1 MQCQDCKMKKRIA
14 ILGSTG
20 SIGKYTLDIIRKD
33 KKNFQIIL
41 LTANRN
47 YKQLIKQANEFKVK
61 NILIYDDKYYEYT
74 KEKLKYKKINIFSR
88 KNKLSEI
95 FNRKI
100 DYTMSAISGLDGL
113 KPTLEVIK
121 FSKTI
126 GIANK
131 ESIICG
137 WYLIKKKLKK
147 YNTKFIPIDSEH
159 FSIWNLTR
167 EYSNDDIEEIILTA
181 SGGPLLNSSIR
192 FQKTITPEKAVMH
205 PNWKMGKKISVD
217 SANLM
222 NKVFEIME
230 ANRMFNF
237 DLEKYKILIH
247 PQSYVHAIIKFKN
260 GLIKML
266 LHDVDMKIPI
276 FNSIYDD
283 KLKYI
288 ASKKINS
295 KTLNNLN
302 FYEVDKTKFP
312 SIKLLKKISKENTLY
327 DTVITIANDELVKL
341 FLQHKI
347 SLRQVVTNLVKIIN
361 LKEYKKYFSKK
372 PTSLNEIHKV
382 RKLVRLKTNGISV

>member
-1 MQCQDCKMKKRIA
+1 MKKKIA

-20 SIGKYTLDIIRKD
+20 SIGENTLDLIRKD
-33 KKNFQIIL
+33 KENFDIIL
-41 LTANRN
+41 LTANKN
-47 YKQLIKQANEFKVK
+47 YKRLIKQADEFKAK
-61 NILIYDDKYYEYT
+61 NILIFDDKYYEYT
-74 KEKLKYKKINIFSR
+74 KEKLKYKKINVFSR
-88 KNKLSEI
+88 KNELSEI
-95 FNRKI
+95 FDRKI
-100 DYTMSAISGLDGL
+100 DYTMCAISGLDGL
-113 KPTLEVIK
+113 KPTLEAIK
-121 FSKTI
+121 ISKTI

-137 WYLIKKKLKK
+137 WYLIIKKLKK
-147 YNTKFIPIDSEH
+147 YDTKFIPIDSEH

-181 SGGPLLNSSIR
+181 SGGPFLNSSIR
-192 FQKTITPEKAVMH
+192 YQKRVTPEKTVIH

-222 NKVFEIME
+222 NKIFEVME

-266 LHDVDMKIPI
+266 LHDTDMKIPI
-276 FNSIYDD
+276 FNSIYND
-283 KLKYI
+283 KLKYMPT
-288 ASKKINS
+288 KRINS
-295 KTLNNLN
+295 KILNNLN
-302 FYEVDKTKFP
+302 FYEVDKSKFP

-327 DTVITIANDELVKL
+327 DTVITTANDELVKL

-347 SLRQVVTNLVKIIN
+347 SFRQVVQNLEKIIK
-361 LKEYKKYFSKK
+361 LKEYKKYFTKK
-372 PTSLNEIHKV
+372 PTSLNEILKV
-382 RKLVRLKTNGISV
+382 GKLVRLKTNGISV

>member
-1 MQCQDCKMKKRIA
+1 MKKKIA

-20 SIGKYTLDIIRKD
+20 SIGENTLDLIRKD
-33 KKNFQIIL
+33 KENFDIVL
-41 LTANRN
+41 LTANKN
-47 YKQLIKQANEFKVK
+47 YKRLIKQADEFKAK
-61 NILIYDDKYYEYT
+61 NILIFDDKYYEYT
-74 KEKLKYKKINIFSR
+74 KEKLKYKKINVFSR
-88 KNKLSEI
+88 KNELSEI
-95 FNRKI
+95 FDRKI
-100 DYTMSAISGLDGL
+100 DYTMCAISGLDGL
-113 KPTLEVIK
+113 KPTLEAIK
-121 FSKTI
+121 ISKTI

-137 WYLIKKKLKK
+137 WYLIIKKLKK
-147 YNTKFIPIDSEH
+147 YDTKFIPIDSEH

-181 SGGPLLNSSIR
+181 SGGPFLNSSIR
-192 FQKTITPEKAVMH
+192 YQKKVTPEKTVIH

-222 NKVFEIME
+222 NKIFEVME

-266 LHDVDMKIPI
+266 LHDTNMKIPI
-276 FNSIYDD
+276 FNSIYND
-283 KLKYI
+283 KLKYMPT
-288 ASKKINS
+288 KRINS
-295 KTLNNLN
+295 KILNNLN
-302 FYEVDKTKFP
+302 FYEVDKSKFP

-327 DTVITIANDELVKL
+327 DTVITTANDELVKL

-347 SLRQVVTNLVKIIN
+347 SFRQVVQNLEKIIK
-361 LKEYKKYFSKK
+361 LKEYKKYFTKK
-372 PTSLNEIHKV
+372 PTSLNEILKV
-382 RKLVRLKTNGISV
+382 GKLVRLKTNGISV

>member
-1 MQCQDCKMKKRIA
+1 MKFKIA

-20 SIGKYTLDIIRKD
+20 SIGDHTLDIIRKD
-33 KKNFQIIL
+33 RKNFEVVL
-41 LTANRN
+41 LTANKN
-47 YKQLIKQANEFKVK
+47 YKKLIKQAKDFKVR
-61 NILIYDDKYYEYT
+61 NILIYNDKYYEYL
-74 KEKLKYKKINIFSR
+74 KEKFKNKKINIFSG
-88 KNKLSEI
+88 KNKLNEI
-95 FNRKI
+95 FNKKI
-100 DYTMSAISGLDGL
+100 DYTMCAISGLDGL
-113 KPTLEVIK
+113 KPTLEAIK

-137 WYLIKKKLKK
+137 WYLIKKKLIK

-167 EYSNDDIEEIILTA
+167 EYSNHDIEEIILTA
-181 SGGPLLNSSIR
+181 SGGPLLNSPIR
-192 FQKTITPEKAVMH
+192 VQKTITPEKAVRH

-222 NKVFEIME
+222 NKIFEIME

-237 DLEKYKILIH
+237 DLKKYKILIH
-247 PQSYVHAIIKFKN
+247 PQSYVHTIIKFKN

-266 LHDVDMKIPI
+266 LHDTDMKIPI
-276 FNSIYDD
+276 FNSIYD
-283 KLKYI
+283 KKIKYI
-288 ASKKINS
+288 SSKKINS

-302 FYEVDKTKFP
+302 FYEVDQLKFP

-327 DTVITIANDELVKL
+327 DTVITIANEELVKL

-347 SLRQVVTNLVKIIN
+347 SLRQIVENLTKIIN
-361 LKEYKKYFSKK
+361 LKEYTKYFSKK
-372 PTSLNEIHKV
+372 PTSLNKIYKV
-382 RKLVRLKTNGISV
+382 SKLVRLKTKGISV

>member
-1 MQCQDCKMKKRIA
+1 MKFKIA

-20 SIGKYTLDIIRKD
+20 SIGNNTLDIIGKN
-33 KKNFQIIL
+33 KKNFEVVL
-41 LTANRN
+41 LTANKN
-47 YKQLIKQANEFKVK
+47 YKKLIKQAKDFKVK
-61 NILIYDDKYYEYT
+61 NILIYNDKYYEYL
-74 KEKLKYKKINIFSR
+74 KEKFKNKKINIFSR

-100 DYTMSAISGLDGL
+100 DYTMCAISGLDGL
-113 KPTLEVIK
+113 KPTLEAIK

-181 SGGPLLNSSIR
+181 SGGPLLHSSIR
-192 FQKTITPEKAVMH
+192 AQKTITPEKAVRH
-205 PNWKMGKKISVD
+205 PNWKMGKKISIE

-222 NKVFEIME
+222 NKVFEIIE
-230 ANRMFNF
+230 AYRMFGF
-237 DLEKYKILIH
+237 DLEKYKILVH

-266 LHDVDMKIPI
+266 LHDTDMKIPI
-276 FNSIYDD
+276 FNSIYD
-283 KLKYI
+283 KKINYI
-288 ASKKINS
+288 SSKKINS

-302 FYEVDKTKFP
+302 FYEVNKLQFP

-327 DTVITIANDELVKL
+327 DTVITVANDELVKL

-347 SLRQVVTNLVKIIN
+347 SLRQIVENLTKIIN
-361 LKEYKKYFSKK
+361 LKEYKKYFLKK
-372 PTSLNEIHKV
+372 PTSLNKIYQVSE
-382 RKLVRLKTNGISV
+382 LVRLKTKGLGI

>member
-1 MQCQDCKMKKRIA
+1 MKFKIA

-20 SIGKYTLDIIRKD
+20 SIGDHTLDIIRKD
-33 KKNFQIIL
+33 RKNFEVVL
-41 LTANRN
+41 LTANKN
-47 YKQLIKQANEFKVK
+47 YKKLIKQAKDFKVR
-61 NILIYDDKYYEYT
+61 NILIYNDKYYEYL
-74 KEKLKYKKINIFSR
+74 KEKFKNKKINIFSR

-100 DYTMSAISGLDGL
+100 DYTMCAISGLDSL
-113 KPTLEVIK
+113 KPTLEAIK

-137 WYLIKKKLKK
+137 WYLIKKKLIK

-167 EYSNDDIEEIILTA
+167 EYSNHDIEEIILTA
-181 SGGPLLNSSIR
+181 SGGPLLNSPIR
-192 FQKTITPEKAVMH
+192 VQKTITPEKAVRH

-222 NKVFEIME
+222 NKIFEIME

-237 DLEKYKILIH
+237 DLKKYKILIH
-247 PQSYVHAIIKFKN
+247 PQSYVHTIIKFKN

-266 LHDVDMKIPI
+266 LHDTDMKIPI
-276 FNSIYDD
+276 FNSIYD
-283 KLKYI
+283 KKIKYI
-288 ASKKINS
+288 SSKKINS

-302 FYEVDKTKFP
+302 FYEVDPLKFP

-327 DTVITIANDELVKL
+327 DTVITIANEELVKL

-347 SLRQVVTNLVKIIN
+347 SLRQIVENLTKIIN
-361 LKEYKKYFSKK
+361 LKEYTKYFSKK
-372 PTSLNEIHKV
+372 PTSLNKIYKV
-382 RKLVRLKTNGISV
+382 SKLVRLKIDGISV

>member
-1 MQCQDCKMKKRIA
+1 MKKRIA

-121 FSKTI
+121 FSKI
-126 GIANK
+126 IAIANK

>member
-1 MQCQDCKMKKRIA
+1 MKFKIA

-20 SIGKYTLDIIRKD
+20 SIGDHTLDIIRKD
-33 KKNFQIIL
+33 RKNFEVVL
-41 LTANRN
+41 LTANKN
-47 YKQLIKQANEFKVK
+47 YKKLIKQAKDFKVR
-61 NILIYDDKYYEYT
+61 NILIYNDKYYEYL
-74 KEKLKYKKINIFSR
+74 KEKFKNKKINIFSG
-88 KNKLSEI
+88 KNKLNEI
-95 FNRKI
+95 FNKKI
-100 DYTMSAISGLDGL
+100 DYTMCAISGLDGL
-113 KPTLEVIK
+113 KPTLEAIK

-137 WYLIKKKLKK
+137 WYLIKKKLIK

-167 EYSNDDIEEIILTA
+167 EYSNHDIEEIILTA
-181 SGGPLLNSSIR
+181 SGGPLLNSPIR
-192 FQKTITPEKAVMH
+192 VQKTITPEKAVRH

-222 NKVFEIME
+222 NKIFEIME

-237 DLEKYKILIH
+237 DLKKYKILIH
-247 PQSYVHAIIKFKN
+247 PQSYVHTIIKFKN

-266 LHDVDMKIPI
+266 LHDTDMKIPI
-276 FNSIYDD
+276 FNSIYD
-283 KLKYI
+283 KKIKYI
-288 ASKKINS
+288 SSKKINS

-302 FYEVDKTKFP
+302 FYEVDQLKFP

-327 DTVITIANDELVKL
+327 DTVITIANEELVKL

-347 SLRQVVTNLVKIIN
+347 SLRQIVENLTKIIN
-361 LKEYKKYFSKK
+361 LKEYTKYLSKK
-372 PTSLNEIHKV
+372 PTSLNKIYKV
-382 RKLVRLKTNGISV
+382 SKLVRLKANGISV

>member
-1 MQCQDCKMKKRIA
+1 MKKRIA

-266 LHDVDMKIPI
+266 LHDTDMKIPI

-288 ASKKINS
+288 SSKKINS

>member
-1 MQCQDCKMKKRIA
+1 MKKRIA

-147 YNTKFIPIDSEH
+147 YSTKFIPIDSEH

-167 EYSNDDIEEIILTA
+167 EYSNNDIEEIILTA

>member
-1 MQCQDCKMKKRIA
+1 MKKKIA

-41 LTANRN
+41 LTANKN
-47 YKQLIKQANEFKVK
+47 YKKLIKQAKEFNVK
-61 NILIYDDKYYEYT
+61 NILIYNDKNYEFV
-74 KEKLKYKKINIFSR
+74 KQNLKNKKINIFSR
-88 KNKLSEI
+88 KTKLS
-95 FNRKI
+95 KI
-100 DYTMSAISGLDGL
+100 LKKKINYIMCAISGLDGL
-113 KPTLEVIK
+113 KPTLEAIK

-181 SGGPLLNSSIR
+181 SGGPLLNLPIR
-192 FQKTITPEKAVMH
+192 VQKTITPEKAVRH
-205 PNWKMGKKISVD
+205 PNWKMGKKISIE

-222 NKVFEIME
+222 NKVFEIIE
-230 ANRMFNF
+230 AYRMFGF
-237 DLEKYKILIH
+237 DLEKYKILVH

-266 LHDVDMKIPI
+266 LHDTDMKIPI
-276 FNSIYDD
+276 FNSIYD
-283 KLKYI
+283 KKINYI
-288 ASKKINS
+288 SSKKINS

-302 FYEVDKTKFP
+302 FYEVDKIKFP

-327 DTVITIANDELVKL
+327 DTVITVANDELVKL

-347 SLRQVVTNLVKIIN
+347 SLRQIVENLTKIIN
-361 LKEYKKYFSKK
+361 LKEYTKYFSKK
-372 PTSLNEIHKV
+372 PTSLNKIYKV
-382 RKLVRLKTNGISV
+382 SKLVRLKTKGISV

>member
-1 MQCQDCKMKKRIA
+1 MKKKIV

-41 LTANRN
+41 LTANKN
-47 YKQLIKQANEFKVK
+47 YKKLIKQAKEFNVK
-61 NILIYDDKYYEYT
+61 NILIYNDKNYEFV
-74 KEKLKYKKINIFSR
+74 KQKLKNKKINIFSR
-88 KNKLSEI
+88 KTKLSKI
-95 FNRKI
+95 LKKKI
-100 DYTMSAISGLDGL
+100 DYTMCAISGLDGL

-131 ESIICG
+131 ESLICG

-147 YNTKFIPIDSEH
+147 HKTKFIPIDSEH
-159 FSIWNLTR
+159 FSIWNLTK
-167 EYSNDDIEEIILTA
+167 EYSNDDIEEIVLTA
-181 SGGPLLNSSIR
+181 SGGPLLNSPIGV
-192 FQKTITPEKAVMH
+192 QKTITPEKAIKH

-222 NKVFEIME
+222 NKIFEIME
-230 ANRMFNF
+230 ANRMFDF
-237 DLEKYKILIH
+237 DLDKYKILIH
-247 PQSYVHAIIKFKN
+247 PQSYVHTIIKFKN

-266 LHDVDMKIPI
+266 LHDTDMKIPI
-276 FNSIYDD
+276 FNSIYD
-283 KLKYI
+283 KKIKYI
-288 ASKKINS
+288 SSKKINS

-302 FYEVDKTKFP
+302 FYEVDKLKFP
-312 SIKLLKKISKENTLY
+312 SIKILKKISKENTLY
-327 DTVITIANDELVKL
+327 DTVITTANEELVKL

-347 SLRQVVTNLVKIIN
+347 SLRQIVENLKKIVS

-372 PTSLNEIHKV
+372 PTSLNKIQKV
-382 RKLVRLKTNGISV
+382 SELVRLKTNGISV

>member
-1 MQCQDCKMKKRIA
+1 MKKKIA

-20 SIGKYTLDIIRKD
+20 SIGENTLDLIRKD
-33 KKNFQIIL
+33 KENFDIVL
-41 LTANRN
+41 LTANKN
-47 YKQLIKQANEFKVK
+47 YKRLIKQADEFKAK
-61 NILIYDDKYYEYT
+61 NILIFDDKYYEYT
-74 KEKLKYKKINIFSR
+74 KEKLKYKKINVFSR
-88 KNKLSEI
+88 KNELSEI
-95 FNRKI
+95 FDRKI
-100 DYTMSAISGLDGL
+100 DYTMCAISGLDGL
-113 KPTLEVIK
+113 KPTLEAIK
-121 FSKTI
+121 ISKTI

-137 WYLIKKKLKK
+137 WYLIIKKLKK
-147 YNTKFIPIDSEH
+147 YDTKFIPIDSEH

-181 SGGPLLNSSIR
+181 SGGPFLNSSIK
-192 FQKTITPEKAVMH
+192 FQKTVTPEKTVLH

-222 NKVFEIME
+222 NKIFEVME

-266 LHDVDMKIPI
+266 LHDTDMKIPI
-276 FNSIYDD
+276 FNSIYND
-283 KLKYI
+283 KLKYMPT
-288 ASKKINS
+288 KRINS
-295 KTLNNLN
+295 KILNNLN
-302 FYEVDKTKFP
+302 FYEVDKSKFP

-327 DTVITIANDELVKL
+327 DTVITTANDELVKL

-347 SLRQVVTNLVKIIN
+347 SFRQVVQNLEKIIK
-361 LKEYKKYFSKK
+361 LKEYKKYFTKK
-372 PTSLNEIHKV
+372 PTSLNEILKV
-382 RKLVRLKTNGISV
+382 GKLVRLKTNGISV

>member
-1 MQCQDCKMKKRIA
+1 MKKKIA

-20 SIGKYTLDIIRKD
+20 SIGENTLDLIRKD
-33 KKNFQIIL
+33 KENFDIIL
-41 LTANRN
+41 LTANKN
-47 YKQLIKQANEFKVK
+47 YKRLIKQADEFKAK
-61 NILIYDDKYYEYT
+61 NILIFDDKYYEYT
-74 KEKLKYKKINIFSR
+74 KEKLKYKKINVFSR
-88 KNKLSEI
+88 KNELSEI
-95 FNRKI
+95 FDRKI
-100 DYTMSAISGLDGL
+100 DYTMCAISGLDGL
-113 KPTLEVIK
+113 KPTLEAIK
-121 FSKTI
+121 ISKTI

-137 WYLIKKKLKK
+137 WYLIIKKLKK
-147 YNTKFIPIDSEH
+147 YDTKFIPIDSEH

-181 SGGPLLNSSIR
+181 SGGPLLNSSIKV
-192 FQKTITPEKAVMH
+192 QETIAPDKAVMH

-222 NKVFEIME
+222 NKIFEIME

-266 LHDVDMKIPI
+266 LHDTDMKIPI
-276 FNSIYDD
+276 FNSIYND
-283 KLKYI
+283 KLKYMPT
-288 ASKKINS
+288 KRINS
-295 KTLNNLN
+295 KILNNLN
-302 FYEVDKTKFP
+302 FYEVDKSKFP

-327 DTVITIANDELVKL
+327 DTVITTANDELVKL

-347 SLRQVVTNLVKIIN
+347 SFRQVVQNLEKIIK
-361 LKEYKKYFSKK
+361 LKEYKKYFTKK
-372 PTSLNEIHKV
+372 PTSLNEILKV
-382 RKLVRLKTNGISV
+382 GKLVRLKTNGISV

>member
-1 MQCQDCKMKKRIA
+1 MKKRIA

-121 FSKTI
+121 FSKI
-126 GIANK
+126 IAIANK

-266 LHDVDMKIPI
+266 LHDTDMKIPI

-288 ASKKINS
+288 SSKKINS

>member
-1 MQCQDCKMKKRIA
+1 MKFKIA

-20 SIGKYTLDIIRKD
+20 SIGDHTLDIIRKD
-33 KKNFQIIL
+33 RKNFEVVL
-41 LTANRN
+41 LTANKN
-47 YKQLIKQANEFKVK
+47 YKKLIKQAKDFKVR
-61 NILIYDDKYYEYT
+61 NILIYNDKYYEYL
-74 KEKLKYKKINIFSR
+74 KEKFKNKKINIFSG
-88 KNKLSEI
+88 KNKLNEI
-95 FNRKI
+95 FNKKI
-100 DYTMSAISGLDGL
+100 DYTMCAISGLDGL
-113 KPTLEVIK
+113 KPTLEAIK

-137 WYLIKKKLKK
+137 WYLIKKKLIK

-167 EYSNDDIEEIILTA
+167 EYSNHDIEEIILTA
-181 SGGPLLNSSIR
+181 SGGPLLNSPIR
-192 FQKTITPEKAVMH
+192 VQKTITPEKAVRH

-222 NKVFEIME
+222 NKIFEIME

-237 DLEKYKILIH
+237 DLKKYKILIH
-247 PQSYVHAIIKFKN
+247 PQSYVHTIIKFKN

-266 LHDVDMKIPI
+266 LHDTDMKIPI
-276 FNSIYDD
+276 FNSIYD
-283 KLKYI
+283 KKIKYI
-288 ASKKINS
+288 SSKKINS

-302 FYEVDKTKFP
+302 FYEVDKLKFP

-347 SLRQVVTNLVKIIN
+347 SLRQVVENLTKIIN

-372 PTSLNEIHKV
+372 PTSLNKIHKV
-382 RKLVRLKTNGISV
+382 SDLVRLKTKGISV

>member
-1 MQCQDCKMKKRIA
+1 M
-14 ILGSTG
+14 
-20 SIGKYTLDIIRKD
+20 
-33 KKNFQIIL
+33 
-41 LTANRN
+41 
-47 YKQLIKQANEFKVK
+47 V
-61 NILIYDDKYYEYT
+61 
-74 KEKLKYKKINIFSR
+74 
-88 KNKLSEI
+88 
-95 FNRKI
+95 FN
-100 DYTMSAISGLDGL
+100 
-113 KPTLEVIK
+113 
-121 FSKTI
+121 
-126 GIANK
+126 
-131 ESIICG
+131 
-137 WYLIKKKLKK
+137 KKKLKK

-167 EYSNDDIEEIILTA
+167 EYSNNDIEEIILTA

-222 NKVFEIME
+222 NKIFEIME

-372 PTSLNEIHKV
+372 PTSLKEIHKV